1 MAVDKELEIK
11 LQFLDEA
18 DEYLQ
23 TLDGSLLDLAQ
34 TGVLQDNINAALR
47 SAHSIKGGAAM
58 MGFVLLSDFA

>member
-23 TLDGSLLDLAQ
+23 TLDDALLGLAQ
-34 TGVLQDNINAALR
+34 QGILQDNINAALR

-58 MGFVLLSDFA
+58 MGYTLLSDF